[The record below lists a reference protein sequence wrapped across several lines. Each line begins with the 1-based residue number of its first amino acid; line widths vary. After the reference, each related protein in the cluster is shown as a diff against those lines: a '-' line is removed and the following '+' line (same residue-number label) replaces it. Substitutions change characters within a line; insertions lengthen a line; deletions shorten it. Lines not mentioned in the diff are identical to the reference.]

1 MRQTVAG
8 THELICATT
17 SPLGQKGEPELA
29 GRRRERMR
37 ERREMGRKEGGRTS
51 SFYTSR
57 EAPKR
62 VVQLDHVGRVAS
74 IIQQDNVIA
83 LKSGGGREGR
93 SIVSGV
99 DSRLSPS
106 GLMSCKWTGEAHHQ
120 VLPHLEK
127 TYLVVHL
134 VPT

>member
-37 ERREMGRKEGGRTS
+37 ERREMGRKEGGRPS
-51 SFYTSR
+51 SFYTCR

-62 VVQLDHVGRVAS
+62 VAQLAHVGRVAS
-74 IIQQDNVIA
+74 IIQQNNVTG
-83 LKSGGGREGR
+83 LESGGGREGR
-93 SIVSGV
+93 STVSGG
-99 DSRLSPS
+99 DFPPKPDR
-106 GLMSCKWTGEAHHQ
+106 
-120 VLPHLEK
+120 
-127 TYLVVHL
+127 
-134 VPT
+134 